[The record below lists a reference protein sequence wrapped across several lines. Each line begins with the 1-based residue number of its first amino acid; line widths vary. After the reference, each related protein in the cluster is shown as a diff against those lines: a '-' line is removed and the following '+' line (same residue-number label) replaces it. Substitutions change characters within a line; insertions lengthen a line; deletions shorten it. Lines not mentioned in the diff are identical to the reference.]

1 MFFALEAFPTAPHEP
16 RAMSAAARRRVTDLS
31 SQVTSG
37 ATDVEAYKADVKA
50 CRRDLRRLI
59 DSVNCHP
66 ILVRMA
72 WHDAGTFDQRERAW
86 PECGGANGS
95 IRFDVEMGHDAN
107 AGLKK
112 AIGYLSPLKQKY
124 PRLSWA
130 DIIQL
135 GGATAVETAGGP
147 TIPMRYGRCDVS
159 GPEQC
164 PKEGNLPDAE
174 PPFHGGAHADAP
186 AHLRAVFGRMGFG
199 DEEIVAL
206 SGAHT
211 LGRAFAERSG
221 TSKRGIG
228 AKGASKYTGGGCP
241 AGAGAGAGGC
251 PFAPP
256 RSDGEEG
263 FGMPGG
269 TSWTRRWLTFDN
281 SYFKREY
288 AAEPSPDELLWLS
301 TDRALHEDPGFKP
314 HFDRFAR
321 DEGAFFDRFAAAFAK
336 LSERG
341 ARFAPSGGIV
351 A

>member
-1 MFFALEAFPTAPHEP
+1 
-16 RAMSAAARRRVTDLS
+16 MSTAARRRVTDLS

-59 DSVNCHP
+59 DTVNCHP
-66 ILVRMA
+66 ILVRLA
-72 WHDAGTFDQRERAW
+72 WHDAGTFDQRQRAW

-95 IRFDVEMGHDAN
+95 IRFDVEMGHGAN

-112 AIGYLSPLKQKY
+112 ALGYLSPLKQKY

-135 GGATAVETAGGP
+135 GGATAIEAAGGP

-164 PKEGNLPDAE
+164 PREGNLPDAE
-174 PPFHGGAHADAP
+174 PPFHGGDHKDAP
-186 AHLRAVFGRMGFG
+186 THLRAVFNRMGFG

-211 LGRAFAERSG
+211 LGRAFGERSG
-221 TSKRGIG
+221 TTKKGIG
-228 AKGASKYTGGGCP
+228 AKNGTKYTG
-241 AGAGAGAGGC
+241 GGC

-256 RSDGEEG
+256 RADGKEG

-269 TSWTRRWLTFDN
+269 ASWTRRWLTFDN

-288 AAEPSPDELLWLS
+288 VSEPNPEDLLWLS
-301 TDRALHEDPGFKP
+301 TDEALHTDPGFKP
-314 HFDRFAR
+314 HFDAFAR
-321 DEGAFFDRFAAAFAK
+321 DEGLFFERFAAAFAK

-341 ARFAPSGGIV
+341 ARFAPSGGVV